1 MHGNKYG
8 SGSEGAWLEEE
19 DFSLEK
25 LSYTSRPAPNQFN
38 KHVGLVKQY
47 FKQTSEKDTIRTL
60 KLATILLLKA
70 DVFDITS

>member
-1 MHGNKYG
+1 LNLHLKRIILFRFVNEMHGNKYG

-38 KHVGLVKQY
+38 KDVRLVKQY
-47 FKQTSEKDTIRTL
+47 FKPTS
-60 KLATILLLKA
+60 
-70 DVFDITS
+70 V